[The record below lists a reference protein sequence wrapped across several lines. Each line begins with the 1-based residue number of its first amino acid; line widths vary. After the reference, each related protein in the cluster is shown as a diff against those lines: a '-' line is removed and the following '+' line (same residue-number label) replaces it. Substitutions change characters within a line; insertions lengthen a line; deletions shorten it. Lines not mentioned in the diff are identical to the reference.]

1 MISRSRKIVFAF
13 VTGFIISFC
22 LVAGRQ
28 LDTLDY
34 LDLLS
39 PAFYQQLLLAAV
51 FCTVVVYG
59 LWTLMG
65 RGGLR
70 GRDHMD
76 TQPPDRK
83 DKTGAEEIQE
93 PSGND
98 QGNSGRIPQLPYAA
112 NVCIMLLC
120 WLPALLSIFPGAFSY
135 DATNEWR
142 MVAEGAVTSFH
153 PVLHVLLVGYLLEG
167 FYALTGSY
175 NVGIAV
181 YSVLQMVILANL
193 FAYSISLQRQIGI
206 RRGWQIF
213 SLVFFS
219 LSPVIQLFSICTTK
233 DVLFFGAMLIFI
245 EYLILLYRGDA
256 DFWRRKSHIV
266 GFSASIFFTMVL
278 RNNGF
283 YIVLAM
289 GLLLLLTARKFELR
303 KRCPGI
309 LFAVGGAAL
318 IYLLYVGPF
327 YSLMN
332 VGGGSLAE
340 MLSVPMQQMAR
351 VYTYER
357 DSVSEEDL
365 ELLYEIIPQEYLS
378 VYEATNADN
387 VKWGFEEETFLEKPL
402 VYLKLRIRLGLQHPL
417 TYINSFLIQTVD
429 YWYPFA
435 VVDGYRFDEDWGD
448 WDGYSSY
455 FAYRVDEPGEEIV
468 LWSAAHEYYNRIS
481 TDLTVQQHKWTALF
495 LSPGLYFMVFMFI
508 FFYLWC
514 LKRYSLLVPLF
525 VVWLNFF
532 TVLLGPVAL
541 VRYVLIVFYGFPLF
555 LGLAGVGGFEF
566 GGVLKGRFTE
576 EDHEQ

>member
-1 MISRSRKIVFAF
+1 
-13 VTGFIISFC
+13 
-22 LVAGRQ
+22 
-28 LDTLDY
+28 
-34 LDLLS
+34 
-39 PAFYQQLLLAAV
+39 
-51 FCTVVVYG
+51 
-59 LWTLMG
+59 
-65 RGGLR
+65 
-70 GRDHMD
+70 
-76 TQPPDRK
+76 
-83 DKTGAEEIQE
+83 
-93 PSGND
+93 
-98 QGNSGRIPQLPYAA
+98 
-112 NVCIMLLC
+112 
-120 WLPALLSIFPGAFSY
+120 
-135 DATNEWR
+135 
-142 MVAEGAVTSFH
+142 
-153 PVLHVLLVGYLLEG
+153 
-167 FYALTGSY
+167 
-175 NVGIAV
+175 
-181 YSVLQMVILANL
+181 
-193 FAYSISLQRQIGI
+193 
-206 RRGWQIF
+206 
-213 SLVFFS
+213 
-219 LSPVIQLFSICTTK
+219 
-233 DVLFFGAMLIFI
+233 
-245 EYLILLYRGDA
+245 
-256 DFWRRKSHIV
+256 
-266 GFSASIFFTMVL
+266 MVL

-387 VKWGFEEETFLEKPL
+387 VKWGFEEETFLESPL
-402 VYLKLRIRLGLQHPL
+402 VYLKLWIRLGLQHPL

-468 LWSAAHEYYNRIS
+468 LWPAAHEYYNRIS

>member
-1 MISRSRKIVFAF
+1 MIFAAF
-13 VTGFIISFC
+13 FGLIAAFC
-22 LVAGRQ
+22 LVAGLQ
-28 LDTLDY
+28 LDTQDY

-39 PAFYQQLLLAAV
+39 LTFYKQLLPAAV
-51 FCTVVVYG
+51 VCTAAVYG
-59 LWTLMG
+59 IWALISR
-65 RGGLR
+65 RGK
-70 GRDHMD
+70 
-76 TQPPDRK
+76 TAEAEPPAQA
-83 DKTGAEEIQE
+83 G
-93 PSGND
+93 SGH
-98 QGNSGRIPQLPYAA
+98 SGTAALFSPEHKRVRHIPQLPYAA
-112 NVCIMLLC
+112 NVDIMLLC

-175 NVGIAV
+175 NVGIAA
-181 YSVLQMVILANL
+181 YTILQMVILSNL
-193 FAYSISLQRQIGI
+193 FAYSISLQRQIGLKKS
-206 RRGWQIF
+206 WQIF
-213 SLVFFS
+213 ALIFFS

-233 DVLFFGAMLIFI
+233 DVLFFGAMLVFI
-245 EYLILLYRGDA
+245 EYLILLYRGSG
-256 DFWRRKSHIV
+256 DFWRKKSRIA
-266 GFSASIFFTMVL
+266 GFTASIFFTMVL

-289 GLLLLLTARKFELR
+289 GLVLLLTARKFEIR

-318 IYLLYVGPF
+318 IYIMYVGPF
-327 YSLMN
+327 YSVMQ
-332 VGGGSLAE
+332 VGGGKLAE

-357 DSVSEEDL
+357 DSISEEDL
-365 ELLYEIIPQEYLS
+365 ELLYEIIPWEYLS

-387 VKWGFEEETFLEKPL
+387 VKWGFDEEAFLEKPF
-402 VYLKLRIRLGLQHPL
+402 VYLKLWIRIGLQHPL
-417 TYINSFLIQTVD
+417 TYLNSFLIQTVD

-468 LWSAAHEYYNRIS
+468 LWPAAHEYYHKIS
-481 TDLTVQQHKWTALF
+481 TDLKVQQYKWTALF

-514 LKRYSLLVPLF
+514 RKRYCLLIPLF

-541 VRYVLIVFYGFPLF
+541 VRYVLIVFYGLPLF
-555 LGLAGVGGFEF
+555 LGLVGVEDMSG
-566 GGVLKGRFTE
+566 TE
-576 EDHEQ
+576 AQRQEGENTADRRIENQ